1 MTKGRNMTKTWVCWN
16 IVDYP
21 IPEGLNPTAVFKN
34 TKSALENQGYY
45 GDLFFTVYCD
55 DKNWHELYP
64 HYSRD
69 EVGLQIVRD
78 SLAVVDN
85 MLVDILLWGVENPI
99 PSNFVLITNNVS
111 KETELFGVLEDLKS
125 ENYNILVA
133 QFEEDASSGFVRI
146 FTSVFDGGN
155 PSDQKENS
163 QGVTNKDF
171 NREAKIGVFWNM
183 EDCPIPKSLDP
194 DKIYQNVKPALANQ
208 GCHGEVPIW
217 AYCEKINNLS
227 LADVTLVPVGD
238 KSARFKKMLK
248 DILFWARQNRGS
260 YPSIIP
266 DLMVIS
272 NITGNTVFVRVLN
285 SLNSKYNVLLTL
297 SDVGKYISD
306 VWLHPSLMPNK
317 SEYIGDEWPDPSLK
331 GEGNPIDQRE
341 SSNGVEFNTVDYNF
355 KSAIRNQGDYGEV
368 LIKAY
373 WDDTTANLETTGHN
387 IQSVVIGNQ
396 NPYVELDTMFLDILL
411 WAIDNPAPSNLMVI
425 SKSISKETEL
435 LSLLQ
440 HLDSRGYNILVA
452 HAEEAASTVVPFS
465 VSFEWVLKVLFSE
478 GNPLTSATFFQGES
492 SQGVHNE
499 QMESSLKRKKWNE
512 ANTAVFWNIEDCP
525 MPGGIDTHMFLQNIK
540 SVLTNH
546 SSHGNVSITA
556 YYDNNRSL
564 DDFSLSDNITLV
576 HTGDKYARIKKM
588 LKDILFWAL
597 ESPKTSSM
605 LVITRSITNKVCDVL
620 IALSSRDYNFLFA
633 DPFMVSYVNNV
644 WLLTSLFGGENPID
658 LCIERNFRKQIG
670 ALDSED

>member
-1 MTKGRNMTKTWVCWN
+1 MSKGRNMAKTWVCWN

-34 TKSALENQGYY
+34 TKTALETQGYY

-64 HYSRD
+64 HYSRA
-69 EVGLQIVRD
+69 EVGLQIIRY

-99 PSNFVLITNNVS
+99 PSNFVLISNNIS

-133 QFEEDASSGFVRI
+133 QFEEDASSGFVQI
-146 FTSVFDGGN
+146 STSLFDGGN

-171 NREAKIGVFWNM
+171 NGEAKIGVFWNM

-194 DKIYQNVKPALANQ
+194 DKIYRNVKSGLANQ
-208 GCHGEVPIW
+208 GCHGEVSIW
-217 AYCEKINNLS
+217 AYCEKDNDLS
-227 LADVTLVPVGD
+227 LADVTLVPAGD
-238 KSARFKKMLK
+238 KSVRFKKMLK

-272 NITGNTVFVRVLN
+272 NISGNTVFVRVLN
-285 SLNSKYNVLLTL
+285 SLNSNYNVLLTL

-317 SEYIGDEWPDPSLK
+317 SKYIGDEWPDPSLK
-331 GEGNPIDQRE
+331 EPKTCLFWNIEDCPIPK
-341 SSNGVEFNTVDYNF
+341 GVHFNTMDYNF

-373 WDDTTANLETTGHN
+373 WDDTTANLETTDHN
-387 IQSVVIGNQ
+387 IRYVIENQSEGDED
-396 NPYVELDTMFLDILL
+396 PYVELDTMFSDILL

-425 SKSISKETEL
+425 SRNISKETEL

-499 QMESSLKRKKWNE
+499 KMESSLKRKKWHE

-556 YYDNNRSL
+556 YYDKNRSL

-576 HTGDKYARIKKM
+576 HT
-588 LKDILFWAL
+588 
-597 ESPKTSSM
+597 
-605 LVITRSITNKVCDVL
+605 
-620 IALSSRDYNFLFA
+620 

-658 LCIERNFRKQIG
+658 QTKH
-670 ALDSED
+670 